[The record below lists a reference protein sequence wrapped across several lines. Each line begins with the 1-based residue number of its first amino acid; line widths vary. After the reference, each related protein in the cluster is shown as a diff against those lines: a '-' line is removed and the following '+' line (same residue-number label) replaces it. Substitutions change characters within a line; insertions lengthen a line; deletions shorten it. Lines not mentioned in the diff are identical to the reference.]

1 MSATGISVS
10 DPQPVAAD
18 GLTIAAIGIAVYV
31 LANVL
36 HEGVGHAGACLL
48 TGGKALVVSTVH
60 MECSADNRLVD
71 AGGTLMNLVAALLF
85 FLLGR
90 ALRGASARARY
101 FCWLA
106 MSVNLF
112 VATGYFLFSGI
123 GGFGDWAAFIV
134 GLGPQ
139 WLLRIALAVVG
150 GLSYAAAARFSL
162 LELRPLIGSDPQ
174 RRLERA
180 RRLMLIPY
188 LTGGTLS
195 CIAGTLNPAGWYLI
209 ALSAAAST
217 FGGTSALAWMD
228 NWLRNTRRIPLG
240 SEPEP
245 PAIERSTLWIA
256 VAACLA
262 LVWVLVIGP
271 GVHLSK

>member
-60 MECSADNRLVD
+60 MECSADNRLVA
-71 AGGTLMNLVAALLF
+71 AGGTLMNFAAALLF
-85 FLLGR
+85 FLLGW
-90 ALRGASARARY
+90 ALRRGSARARY

-112 VATGYFLFSGI
+112 EATGYFLFSGI
-123 GGFGDWAAFIV
+123 GGFGDWATFIQ

-139 WLLRIALAVVG
+139 WLLRIVLAVAG
-150 GLSYAAAARFSL
+150 GLSYLAAARFSL
-162 LELRPLIGSDPQ
+162 RQLLPLIGGDPEG
-174 RRLERA
+174 RGERA
-180 RRLMLIPY
+180 KRLMLIPY
-188 LTGGTLS
+188 LTGGTLD
-195 CIAGTLNPAGWYLI
+195 CIAGALNPAGWYLI

-228 NWLRNTRRIPLG
+228 NWLRDTRAYPPG
-240 SEPEP
+240 GQPEP
-245 PAIERSTLWIA
+245 PAIERSVVWIA
-256 VAACLA
+256 AAACLA
-262 LVWVLVIGP
+262 LVFIFVIGP